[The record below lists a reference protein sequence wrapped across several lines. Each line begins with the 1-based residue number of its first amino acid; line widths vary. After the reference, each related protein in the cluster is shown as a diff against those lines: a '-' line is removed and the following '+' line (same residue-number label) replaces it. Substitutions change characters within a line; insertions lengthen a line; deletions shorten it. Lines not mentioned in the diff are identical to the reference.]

1 MRRLALLLA
10 ASALVAGCTVSTD
23 NGGYSC
29 VDADR
34 TMTIEWPSFLL
45 ANGAQAG
52 CRDAGVAYVD
62 IYMNDQRVQG
72 PVSGGWN
79 CSDGGATITYVPAG
93 THLVTVEG
101 IASDGSTILLR
112 DERNVTPYDCGDTRV
127 GVQPAEGTFDLAYS
141 FTPTNVCTA
150 GSYMF
155 FSVYDAIAGVVAAQV
170 DEASPNPALYACGD
184 PNGIVFTLPAGAF
197 TLTRTEE
204 AVFSGG
210 AWVPTAA
217 NCSATNF
224 NVTPAAISTLSVAL
238 ADSASYCPARTAAP
252 PPARRAP
259 KGPATTLP

>member
-10 ASALVAGCTVSTD
+10 ASTLGAGCTVSTD
-23 NGGYSC
+23 DGGYYC

-45 ANGAQAG
+45 ANGAQAD
-52 CRDAGVAYVD
+52 CRGAGVAYVD

-79 CSDGGATITYVPAG
+79 CGDGGATITYVPAG

-101 IASDGSTILLR
+101 IAADGSTILLR
-112 DERNVTPYDCGDTRV
+112 DERSVTPYDCGDTRV
-127 GVQPAEGTFDLAYS
+127 PVQPAEGTFDLAYS

-155 FSVYDAIAGVVAAQV
+155 FSVYDAIAGTIAAQV
-170 DEASPNPALYACGD
+170 DETSANPALYACGD
-184 PNGIVFTLPAGAF
+184 PITFVLPAGAF

-204 AVFSGG
+204 SVYSGG
-210 AWVPTAA
+210 AWLPTAA
-217 NCSATNF
+217 NCNATSF
-224 NVTPAAISTLSVAL
+224 NVTPAALSTVSVPL
-238 ADSASYCPARTAAP
+238 ADSSAFCPARTAAP